1 MTNDLNKLFTD
12 YLLNGTDYT
21 NPTQESKGITLA
33 DMQSAIERL
42 MPVMWYAVSP
52 HMPRGQVAKFPEN
65 ANSYFTYFRI
75 PECYV
80 FNTDDFDEMRGQLA
94 ERFTLR
100 EVRDYHPDHRQL
112 LMRMISKPS
121 EFQNYVGY

>member
-1 MTNDLNKLFTD
+1 MTDDLSKLFAE
-12 YLLNGTDYT
+12 YLLDGQDYT
-21 NPTQESKGITLA
+21 NPTQESAGITLA
-33 DMQSAIERL
+33 DMQAAIERL
-42 MPVMWYAVSP
+42 KPVMWYAVSP

-65 ANSYFTYFRI
+65 AYPYSSS

-80 FNTDDFDEMRGQLA
+80 FNSDDFEEMRGQLA

-100 EVRDYHPDHRQL
+100 DVREYHPDYRQL

>member
-1 MTNDLNKLFTD
+1 MTDDLSKLFTE
-12 YLLNGTDYT
+12 YLLDGADYT
-21 NPTQESKGITLA
+21 NPTQESAGITLA
-33 DMQSAIERL
+33 DMQAAIERL
-42 MPVMWYAVSP
+42 RPVMWYAVSP

-65 ANSYFTYFRI
+65 TGTFFSS
-75 PECYV
+75 PECYL
-80 FNTDDFDEMRGQLA
+80 FNIDDFDEMRAQLA

-100 EVRDYHPDHRQL
+100 DVREYHPDFRQL